1 MEEGAMTMRRGWV
14 VLGGVVA
21 LAVAAAAFTAV
32 RAGDD
37 AKPDVHKKV
46 VIFRSGGSWLGV
58 QIADIDADRA
68 KELGLK
74 EEMGAEI
81 QSVSEGSPAE
91 AAGLK
96 KGDVILD
103 YQGTRIEGVAQLTR
117 LVRET
122 PPGRTTSI
130 KIFRD
135 GSTQTVHAKVSG
147 HESDG
152 DMAES
157 YHQHEHGPMEMH
169 WYQTPEAPDAPG
181 TPEPPEFD
189 LDIPGLEGLA
199 ALGGP
204 MGGPRLGAM
213 VDTVGEQL
221 AEFFGVKQ
229 GGGVLVRSVAKGGAG
244 DTAGLRAGDVIVR
257 IDDEKISDE
266 GDLHVAMRQRR
277 GKEFKLTVVRDRK
290 EQTLTIPV
298 PPETKSSE
306 GRHPGSPAFNR
317 EIQREVER
325 ALTQARAAQAE
336 AGRISRDEVQR
347 ALDEVRRHKDEWTRE
362 AADVSR
368 RAIEAAREASE
379 AAREAAGVGAGAV
392 DEDVDGTAGD
402 GDEELVAPG
411 DAPATPIHDHQQ
423 SDKDAI
429 RRAVE
434 EARRIRIEMQQSA
447 GE

>member
-1 MEEGAMTMRRGWV
+1 MRRGWM
-14 VLGGVVA
+14 VLGGVLA

-37 AKPDVHKKV
+37 AKPDVRKKV

-68 KELGLK
+68 KDLGLK

-122 PPGRTTSI
+122 PSGRTTSI
-130 KIFRD
+130 KIFRN
-135 GSTQTVHAKVSG
+135 GATQTVQAKVAE
-147 HESDG
+147 HEPAGSMELFD
-152 DMAES
+152 DALKM
-157 YHQHEHGPMEMH
+157 QHDARRGMH
-169 WYQTPEAPDAPG
+169 WHEGPEPPEPPDTPETPDA
-181 TPEPPEFD
+181 PEPPEFD

-199 ALGGP
+199 MLGGP

-244 DTAGLRAGDVIVR
+244 DTAGLRAGDVIIRV
-257 IDDEKISDE
+257 DDEKVTDE
-266 GDLHVAMRQRR
+266 GDLHLAMRQRR
-277 GKEFKLTVVRDRK
+277 GKEFKLTVVRDRR

-298 PPETKSSE
+298 PPESKSSQ
-306 GRHPGSPAFNR
+306 GRHPGNPAFDR

-325 ALTQARAAQAE
+325 ALSQARTAQAE
-336 AGRISRDEVQR
+336 AGRISRDEVRR
-347 ALDEVRRHKDEWTRE
+347 ALDEVRRHQGDWARQ

-368 RAIEAAREASE
+368 RAIEAARQAAEEGSE
-379 AAREAAGVGAGAV
+379 AI
-392 DEDVDGTAGD
+392 DESDDGSAGD
-402 GDEELVAPG
+402 SDQEVATPG
-411 DAPATPIHDHQQ
+411 EAPATPIRDRQQ